1 MKPVTRWFYKILL
14 FFLIWGYFIGHPV
27 ILPPSVAFYHFV
39 FPFLFLLN
47 RSPVWRFRFQSD
59 TPTTLWCRLLSYST
73 VHPYA
78 THSSWQPPACVVWSD
93 LVDSIYYDPCYL
105 LAHWCV
111 SLGLTSYS
119 LCHKANMSEVIR
131 HRLGA
136 GGPWLT
142 TFNWCARLLGHYQSL
157 PSPTNHYHCRRP
169 NQTHQA

>member
-1 MKPVTRWFYKILL
+1 MGVFYRPPGDSSTIRC
-14 FFLIWGYFIGHPV
+14 
-27 ILPPSVAFYHFV
+27 ILPFCFSIFV
-39 FPFLFLLN
+39 FTKPEPRLKISF
-47 RSPVWRFRFQSD
+47 SIWH
-59 TPTTLWCRLLSYST
+59 PTTPWCQLLSYST

-119 LCHKANMSEVIR
+119 LCVKANMSEVIR

-142 TFNWCARLLGHYQSL
+142 TFNWCARLLGHYHSL

-169 NQTHQA
+169 NQMHQA